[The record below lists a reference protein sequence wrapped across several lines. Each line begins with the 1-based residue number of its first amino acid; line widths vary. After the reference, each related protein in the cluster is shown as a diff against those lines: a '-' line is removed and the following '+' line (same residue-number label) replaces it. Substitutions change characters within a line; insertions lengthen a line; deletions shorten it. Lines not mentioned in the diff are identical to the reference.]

1 MVGVGIL
8 ISNMCVPI
16 SGGRFISTNRHQRK
30 RQPAG
35 RVKVFIKIIP
45 HSYSITFDLIQVG
58 LYDTIPCCE

>member
-35 RVKVFIKIIP
+35 RVKVFIKLIP
-45 HSYSITFDLIQVG
+45 HSGPLWYNTMLWIGNKIQ
-58 LYDTIPCCE
+58 PF

>member
-35 RVKVFIKIIP
+35 RVKVFIKLIP
-45 HSYSITFDLIQVG
+45 HSYSITFDTSGPL
-58 LYDTIPCCE
+58 